1 MSVGCVVV
9 GGVGSVVGA
18 VVATGVIGG
27 ATVGCG
33 ATAAAAIAGAKLE
46 NKELVI
52 DPGALNVGRGTVGVT
67 VALGAEGATTDVAGA
82 DAAPPDAPPPP
93 PGVCVGC
100 CGLTGVGLTSGIGV
114 SGRV

>member
-9 GGVGSVVGA
+9 GGVGSGVGA

-33 ATAAAAIAGAKLE
+33 VTTAAAANAGAKLE

-52 DPGALNVGRGTVGVT
+52 DPGAANVGCGTTGVT
-67 VALGAEGATTDVAGA
+67 VALGAEGDTTDVAGA

-93 PGVCVGC
+93 PGVCVGG
-100 CGLTGVGLTSGIGV
+100 CGG
-114 SGRV
+114 